1 MKAPAVTMY
10 QKKPIDLELS
20 DIPELLLKGVV

>member
-1 MKAPAVTMY
+1 MKAPAVAMY

-20 DIPELLLKGVV
+20 DTPELLLEGGV